1 MAKQKFTS
9 FTPRPKPKKRPGIH
23 KKSKSKSE
31 KLQQSRRRYKGQGR
45 WKLIILNYQCL
56 KLTLRNNWIKESSL
70 AKTWNLKNFESRLK

>member
-31 KLQQSRRRYKGQGR
+31 KLQQSHRRYKGQGR
-45 WKLIILNYQCL
+45 WKLII
-56 KLTLRNNWIKESSL
+56 
-70 AKTWNLKNFESRLK
+70 